1 MSNAHGLA
9 DPEWTPELKRYWAK
23 RLPGIVIPETKQRVE
38 PKPAPRPTIKGKA
51 LAHRIIWEC
60 ADYCGVPE
68 TMLTITGR
76 SRHAIFARNAAIYL
90 VMTHA
95 GMVRGGVAQIF
106 RRDPSTIS
114 HTQIDVAAD
123 LAANGAK
130 FGEIVAH
137 VETKMGLR

>member
-1 MSNAHGLA
+1 
-9 DPEWTPELKRYWAK
+9 
-23 RLPGIVIPETKQRVE
+23 
-38 PKPAPRPTIKGKA
+38 
-51 LAHRIIWEC
+51 
-60 ADYCGVPE
+60 
-68 TMLTITGR
+68 
-76 SRHAIFARNAAIYL
+76 
-90 VMTHA
+90 MTHA